1 MQMKRDT
8 MSTVH
13 TPNSA
18 AARSPFS
25 EVREA
30 HRQATLA
37 IIATTALTASGTLIA
52 AFLVALGITA

>member
-1 MQMKRDT
+1 MRDT

-13 TPNSA
+13 APNSA

-25 EVREA
+25 EVRDT

-37 IIATTALTASGTLIA
+37 VVATAAVAASASLIT
-52 AFLVALGITA
+52 AFLVALGIGA